1 MAEQENLRSTDIPIL
16 KYGLQPAI
24 LVAVLTI
31 WYFYADFPAIY
42 PVILV
47 GVQLLLGVLEQWFP
61 ARRHWMQPARE
72 KLINLAIVL
81 VGVTVSVMVVML
93 YADIVA
99 GPLAKLRQAVHLDIW
114 PSDWPLLVQIFM
126 VFFLGEFIWYWIHRA
141 EHRWQVVWRMSGH
154 GAHHSFKHLGAI
166 NFGANHPMESFV
178 LVLPAAI
185 VELIFGVGIA
195 AAGAAVFSATQ
206 ASIAHTN
213 LTLNSKWI
221 GWLFTTN
228 NYHIRHHSIVLEE
241 SNTNYGCSTIL
252 WDRAFGTFVDSPII
266 EAGIG
271 PTEPDLWSKFLMPL
285 REPVDSEI
293 APGLE
298 T

>member
-1 MAEQENLRSTDIPIL
+1 MAELEIARSTDMPIL

-24 LVAVLTI
+24 LVAVLAV
-31 WYFYADFPAIY
+31 WYFNADFPAIY
-42 PVILV
+42 VVILV
-47 GVQLLLGVLEQWFP
+47 GVQLLLGILEHWLP
-61 ARRHWMQPARE
+61 ARQTWMQPARE
-72 KLINLAIVL
+72 KLIILAIVV
-81 VGVTVSVMVVML
+81 VGVVVSVMVVAL

-99 GPLAKLRQAVHLDIW
+99 GPLAEFRQAVHLDIW
-114 PSDWPLLVQIFM
+114 PSGLPLLVQVFM

-141 EHRWQVVWRMSGH
+141 EHRWQFVWRMSGH

-213 LTLNSKWI
+213 LNLNSKWI

-228 NYHIRHHSIVLEE
+228 HYHIRHHSVVLEE
-241 SNTNYGCSTIL
+241 SNTNYGCSAIL
-252 WDRAFGTFVDSPII
+252 WDRVFGTFVDSPIV

-271 PTEPDLWSKFLMPL
+271 PTEPNLWEKFLMPL

-293 APGLE
+293 APS
-298 T
+298 